1 MRLELYKVQRYY
13 ITLKISDMSLSNLI
27 DIFYNLAERYPS
39 IDLSLVKRE
48 LKIIK
53 KMDKKDQYTEL
64 INLCRNKVFVH
75 PDWGMLAGN
84 VKMQEIKENC
94 SPTFSGYVLGYQ
106 TPFMKEVVE
115 FVKLYG
121 DRLDAM
127 IRHENDYTYNI
138 FAMATFCKSYLTI
151 NKDTKKIIE
160 TPQYLL
166 MRSALY
172 KWYDMDNPEESLKM
186 VEKAYL
192 FRTNKMISD
201 PSPTL
206 FNSCFKKP
214 QLASCFTA
222 NVGDSIE
229 ELGKCWIDSAIISQN
244 SGGLGM
250 SYSDIRHSEIGYQ
263 GRKSKGILPWLRIQ
277 DRILEGVDQ
286 GSRRKGSCTVHLHVH
301 HIDIEDFIRAKDDKG
316 TEESMRA
323 TGLFYSVVIP
333 DEFMKRVIK
342 DEDWTLFCPNNAKG
356 LSEYWGAEYT
366 MKYIEYEK
374 TFPHAR
380 KVKARE
386 LLKAICEM
394 QIKVGMP
401 FVVYGDAMNRKSNQQ
416 NLGTTKESN
425 LCQEVTLY
433 TDKDNIGSCN
443 LGAVVLPQ
451 CVVKRKNASEDHY
464 PQGTDEEQ
472 LVFDFGILIEI
483 VRMLTRDI
491 NQVIDRNYY
500 PHNIPQIEY
509 TNKRNRPI
517 GIGEMGLADVF
528 QMTDYAWTQPEA
540 SILNF
545 LIAESMYYGFVDE
558 SNKMA
563 MEYGPYETF
572 EGSPM
577 SKGKFQFDLWD
588 DEAIE
593 KEIFINSINGNELG
607 VSDMIKIISKN
618 RKVES
623 GRYDFD
629 TLRESVKKYG
639 VRNSLG
645 IAYMP
650 TASSSN
656 LLKVNE
662 CFEPFTL
669 NLYTRTVLG
678 GSFSITN
685 DYLVKELE
693 ELGMWNTEVVRQ
705 FIADQGS
712 VQNLPFEEYIDDP
725 KKCAHLREKYKTV
738 YEIPQKLLLQM
749 SLDRGRYTCQ
759 SQSFNCHMKDPTLTK
774 LFAYH
779 FYGWLGGAKTGMYYL
794 RQPARETPIN
804 FATES
809 LVVRR
814 KRKIVCTEDVCT
826 SCSV

>member
-1 MRLELYKVQRYY
+1 
-13 ITLKISDMSLSNLI
+13 MSSSTLI

-39 IDLSLVKRE
+39 IDLSVVKRE
-48 LKIIK
+48 LKLIK

-84 VKMQEIKENC
+84 VRMEEIKEYC
-94 SPTFSGYVLGYQ
+94 SPTFSGFVLGYQ
-106 TPFMKEVVE
+106 TPFISSVIE
-115 FVKLYG
+115 FVEVHK

-127 IRHENDYTYNI
+127 IIHDNDYTYDI
-138 FAMATFCKSYLTI
+138 FAMATLCKSYLTI
-151 NKDTKKIIE
+151 DKNTKKIIE
-160 TPQYLL
+160 TPQYVL

-172 KWYDMDNPEESLKM
+172 KWYDPERAEESLNM
-186 VEKAYL
+186 IEKAYL

-222 NVGDSIE
+222 NVEDSIDG
-229 ELGKCWIDSAIISQN
+229 LGKCWVDSAIISQN

-263 GRKSKGILPWLRIQ
+263 GRKSKGVIPWLRIH

-286 GSRRKGSCTVHLHVH
+286 GSRRKGSCTVYLQVH

-323 TGLFYSVVIP
+323 TGLFYSVNIS
-333 DEFMKRVIK
+333 DEFMRRVLK
-342 DEDWTLFCPNNAKG
+342 DEEWTLFCPNNAKG
-356 LSEYWGAEYT
+356 LSDVWGDEYT

-374 TFPHAR
+374 KFPNAK
-380 KVKARE
+380 KVRARE
-386 LLKAICEM
+386 LMKSICEM

-401 FVVYGDAMNRKSNQQ
+401 FIMYGDAVNRKSNQQ
-416 NLGTTKESN
+416 NLGTIKQMN
-425 LCQEVTLY
+425 LCKEVTLF

-443 LGAVVLPQ
+443 LGAVVLSS
-451 CVVKRKNASEDHY
+451 CIVCRKDASDDHY
-464 PQGTDEEQ
+464 PRGTDDEE
-472 LVFDFGILIEI
+472 LVYDFSILIDI

-500 PHNIPQIEY
+500 PSKIPQIEY

-517 GIGEMGLADVF
+517 GIGPMGLADVF
-528 QMTDYAWTQPEA
+528 QILDYAWTQPEA
-540 SILNF
+540 SELNF
-545 LIAESMYYGFVDE
+545 MIAESMYYAFVDE

-577 SKGKFQFDLWD
+577 SKGKFQFDMWD
-588 DEAIE
+588 DESVE
-593 KEIFINSINGNELG
+593 REIFMKSINGDSIGTVELA
-607 VSDMIKIISKN
+607 KLISEK
-618 RKVES
+618 KGFVS

-629 TLRESVKKYG
+629 TLRKSVMKYG
-639 VRNSLG
+639 LRNSLG
-645 IAYMP
+645 LAFMP

-656 LLKVNE
+656 ILKQNE
-662 CFEPFTL
+662 CFEPFTY

-685 DYLVKELE
+685 NYLVKELE
-693 ELGMWNTEVVRQ
+693 EIGMWNTEIVRQ
-705 FIADQGS
+705 FIANQGS

-725 KKCAHLREKYKTV
+725 ERCAHLREKYKTV

-749 SLDRGRYTCQ
+749 SLDRGRFVCQ
-759 SQSFNCHMKDPTLTK
+759 SQSFNCHMKDPTVTK

-779 FYGWLGGAKTGMYYL
+779 FYGWMGGAKTGMYYL
-794 RQPARETPIN
+794 RQPARESPIN

-814 KRKIVCTEDVCT
+814 KKKIVCNEEVCT
-826 SCSV
+826 ACSV